1 MGIMEKRADVVE
13 IDTGLADDKRQRA
26 ALHLSSALADT
37 MLLMVKS
44 QAYHWNVVGPLFK
57 PIHDLTEE
65 HYTNLFEAA
74 DDIAERIR
82 ALGYPAPL
90 SFTDLAARASLLE
103 ETKVTTAREMVEQLL
118 ADHEMIVRKLREAAD
133 FMDSSGDFVSHDLIV
148 SRMEFHEKA
157 IWMLRATIA
166 D

>member
-1 MGIMEKRADVVE
+1 MGIMEKRADVVS
-13 IDTGLADDKRQRA
+13 IDTGLTNDKLKRIA
-26 ALHLSSALADT
+26 SHLSAALADT
-37 MLLMVKS
+37 MLLMIKS
-44 QAYHWNVVGPLFK
+44 QVYHWNVVGPMFK

-82 ALGYPAPL
+82 ALGHPAPL
-90 SFTDLAARASLLE
+90 SFTDLTARTSLSE
-103 ETKVTTAREMVEQLL
+103 ETQVTSAREMVEQLV
-118 ADHEMIVRKLREAAD
+118 ADHETIVRKLRVAGEYAELAD
-133 FMDSSGDFVSHDLIV
+133 DFVSHDLIV
-148 SRMEFHEKA
+148 GRMDFHEKA